1 MPEPFSALWAAVYPP
16 TTATDDIAVRKAV
29 LDELD
34 QTLFVEAGAGSGKTT
49 ILVARVVALVASG
62 IPLTAIAAITFTE
75 KAATELRDRIRH
87 ELAAVANHPAAN
99 AIISARCREA
109 LDEIDSAAIG
119 TLHAFAQRLL
129 GEHPLEASLPP
140 RLEVLDEISSEV
152 AFEDRWRA
160 WRDELL
166 EDPAMA
172 ETIVLA
178 LASRVRLEHVR
189 DLATVFQ
196 DNWDLVAERVDESP
210 PTPAPLDISSTVTEL
225 RDVCRERSLSR
236 DPEDLLALRLAD
248 IERWLE
254 RLDGATDDADRI
266 GLIAG
271 RPSMAVGSRG
281 QKKNWPDIATVRQRV
296 VAVSEQF
303 DRAVA
308 AIQHACLVHLAGALA
323 RFTRDSVESRRVEG
337 RLEFHDLLVFARR
350 LLRDHEHGA
359 RVRALARDRYQRLL
373 LDEFQDT
380 DPIQIELAVRLAAP
394 ADASGADWREL
405 TPEPGRLFFVGD
417 PKQSIY
423 RFRRADIELFL
434 EAADRF
440 GPSRPLTANFRSTA
454 PVVEWINH
462 VFGRLIQAVPG
473 EQPAYLPLRAVRRG
487 GRKGPHVVTLGNKAH
502 VAADGERFSAD
513 DLRAFEVDDVA
524 AVIMTIV
531 RDRWPVGDELKDA
544 RLGDITVLLPARTA
558 LPALE
563 RAFEHAGIAFR
574 AVSGSLVYTTPE
586 VRDLLLAARAIDDPT
601 DELALVATL
610 RSRLFGCT
618 DVDLFEFRNTF
629 GGRWNHQAP
638 LPASLPAGHPV
649 GDAIAELSDLAKK
662 ARWIAPSELLDDLMR
677 RRRLMELG
685 LVGSRARDLWRR
697 LRFVVDQARAWSE
710 AGGTSLRAYLEW
722 ATRQATEGTRVA
734 EAVLPETDDD
744 AVQVMTIH
752 AAKGLQFPITIVAGL
767 TTEPRARQ
775 DGATVLWAGGGC
787 EIKVGPGVK
796 TARYDELAE
805 LDEQLGHHERLRLL
819 YVACTRAQD
828 HLVISTHRRVRKNT
842 DVEREKLTLAELV
855 ALASEDSSARP
866 FRAPA
871 QRALPLAPADY
882 SGVVPFEFGDP
893 EQWAAELA
901 RVLATGRRTST
912 VAATAL
918 AALIPDDDPGLAK
931 EPRDL
936 DLPAWNRGRY
946 GTAIGKAVHGVLQT
960 IDLTSGE
967 PLAATAA
974 AQAAAEGV
982 LGREGVVAALV
993 RSALASATVQ
1003 RAASRRHWREVYVA
1017 SPIGGVTLEGY
1028 VDLLYRDEG
1037 GLVVVDFKTDQVS
1050 AADLET
1056 RLDHYRLQTAAYA
1069 VAIEH
1074 TTGETVDRCELLFL
1088 KSEGAALVHI
1098 IVDLD
1103 DAKAEVLAR
1112 LGAFSVR

>member
-1 MPEPFSALWAAVYPP
+1 MSEPFSALWAAVYPP
-16 TTATDDIAVRKAV
+16 TTVTDDIAVRTAV

-34 QTLFVEAGAGSGKTT
+34 QTLFIEAGAGSGKTT

-87 ELAAVANHPAAN
+87 ELHTVANHPAAN

-119 TLHAFAQRLL
+119 TLHSFAQRLL
-129 GEHPLEASLPP
+129 GEHPLEAGLPP

-178 LASRVRLEHVR
+178 LASKVRLDHLR
-189 DLATVFQ
+189 DLASVFQ
-196 DNWDLVAERVDESP
+196 DNWDLVAERIDDSP
-210 PTPAPLDISSTVTEL
+210 PAPAPLDIASIVSEL
-225 RDVCRERSLSR
+225 REICRERSQSR
-236 DPEDLLALRLAD
+236 DPEDLLALRLAH
-248 IERWLE
+248 IERWLD

-266 GLIAG
+266 ALIDS
-271 RPSMAVGSRG
+271 RPSFAVGNKG
-281 QKKNWPDIATVRQRV
+281 QKKNWPDIAGLRQRV
-296 VAVSEQF
+296 VAMSERLVS
-303 DRAVA
+303 AVA
-308 AIQHACLVHLAGALA
+308 ALQHACLLHLAGGLA

-350 LLRDHEHGA
+350 LLRDPEHGA

-394 ADASGADWREL
+394 AEAVGTDWRDL
-405 TPEPGRLFFVGD
+405 TVEPGRLFFVGD

-434 EAADRF
+434 EAAERF

-454 PVVEWINH
+454 PVVGWINH
-462 VFGRLIQAVPG
+462 VFGKLIQAELG
-473 EQPAYLPLRAVRRG
+473 AQPAYLPLRAVRRG
-487 GRKGPHVVTLGNKAH
+487 GRKGPHVITLGNSPH
-502 VAADGERFSAD
+502 VPAEGERISAD
-513 DLRAFEVDDVA
+513 ELRACEVDDVA
-524 AVIMTIV
+524 AVIMDIV
-531 RDRWPVGDELKDA
+531 GDKKWPVGDEPRDA
-544 RLGDITVLLPARTA
+544 CLGDITVLLPARTA

-618 DVDLFEFRNTF
+618 DVDLFEFRNTY

-649 GDAIAELSDLAKK
+649 GDALAELSDLARK

-828 HLVISTHRRVRKNT
+828 HLVISTHRRVRKNV

-855 ALASEDSSARP
+855 ALASADSTARP

-882 SGVVPFEFGDP
+882 STVAFEFGDP
-893 EQWAAELA
+893 DVWAAELA

-918 AALIPDDDPGLAK
+918 ATFVPDDDPGLAK

-967 PLAATAA
+967 PLEATAA

-1028 VDLLYRDEG
+1028 VDLLYRDDG

-1088 KSEGAALVHI
+1088 KSDGAALVHV

-1112 LGAFSVR
+1112 LDAFSVR

>member
-1 MPEPFSALWAAVYPP
+1 MSEPFSTLWAAVYP

-34 QTLFVEAGAGSGKTT
+34 ETLFVEAGAGSGKTT

-62 IPLTAIAAITFTE
+62 TPLTAIAAITFTE

-87 ELAAVANHPAAN
+87 ELLAVANHPAAN
-99 AIISARCREA
+99 ALISARCREA

-129 GEHPLEASLPP
+129 GEHPLEAGLPP

-196 DNWDLVAERVDESP
+196 DNWDLVAERVDEDAP
-210 PTPAPLDISSTVTEL
+210 APAPLDIEPIIAEL
-225 RDVCRERSLSR
+225 RDVCGERFQSR
-236 DPEDLLALRLAD
+236 DPEDLLALRLAQ
-248 IERWLE
+248 IERWLD

-271 RPSMAVGSRG
+271 RPSFAVSTRG
-281 QKKNWPDIATVRQRV
+281 QKKNWPDIAGLRQRV
-296 VAVSEQF
+296 AAVSERF

-308 AIQHACLVHLAGALA
+308 ALQHACLVYLAGALA

-337 RLEFHDLLVFARR
+337 RLEFHDLLVFARK
-350 LLRDHEHGA
+350 LLREPEHGA
-359 RVRALARDRYQRLL
+359 RVRALARERYQRLL

-394 ADASGADWREL
+394 ADASGADWRDL

-434 EAADRF
+434 EAAERF

-462 VFGRLIQAVPG
+462 VFGKLIQAAPG

-487 GRKGPHVVTLGNKAH
+487 GRKGPHVMTLGNKAH
-502 VAADGERFSAD
+502 IAADGERLSAD

-531 RDRWPVGDELKDA
+531 RERWPVGDEPRDA

-618 DVDLFEFRNTF
+618 DVDLFEFRNTYR
-629 GGRWNHQAP
+629 GRWNHQAP

-649 GDAIAELSDLAKK
+649 GDALAELSELAKM
-662 ARWIAPSELLDDLMR
+662 ARWIAPSELLDELMR

-722 ATRQATEGTRVA
+722 ATRQATDGTRVA

-796 TARYDELAE
+796 TARYDELAA

-828 HLVISTHRRVRKNT
+828 HLVVSTHRRVRKNV

-855 ALASEDSSARP
+855 ALESADSTARP

-882 SGVVPFEFGDP
+882 SGVPFEFGDP
-893 EQWAAELA
+893 EVWAAELA

-918 AALIPDDDPGLAK
+918 AAVVPDDDPGLAK

-967 PLAATAA
+967 PLEATAA

-982 LGREGVVAALV
+982 LGRERVVAGLV
-993 RSALASATVQ
+993 RSALASDTVR

-1028 VDLLYRDEG
+1028 VDLLYRDDG

-1056 RLDHYRLQTAAYA
+1056 RLAHYRIQTAAYA
-1069 VAIEH
+1069 VAIEQ

-1088 KSEGAALVHI
+1088 KSEGAALVHV

-1103 DAKAEVLAR
+1103 GAKAEVLAR
-1112 LGAFSVR
+1112 LDAFSVR